1 MIAVIAVFDI
11 GKTNKKFFLFNEQYE
26 IIFES
31 TQQFNETVDEDGDA
45 CDNVQLLS
53 SWVVNTL
60 AETIAAAKFDIK
72 AVNFSTYG
80 ASFVHINKEGEPITP
95 LYNYLKPFPENL
107 KQSFYQQYGTEASMA
122 LETASPTLGNLNSGM
137 QLYWLQQI
145 KPAVFNQ
152 VAYSLHLPQYISYLI
167 TKKAYSDITS
177 IGCHTQLWNFQ
188 QQLYHSW
195 VNKTK
200 IIEKLAELFPSDATI
215 TAVFNHK
222 QLEVGIGLHD
232 SSAALIP
239 YLASFN
245 EPFIL
250 ISTGTW
256 CISLNPFNKDPL
268 TAEELQ
274 EDCLCY
280 MAYKGNPVKASRLF
294 SGYEHEQQ
302 TKRLAQHFGTA
313 SDYYKQVNYNE
324 HIITNYEG
332 LENYADDIS
341 TFESNNLTQYAT
353 YEEAY
358 HHFIFHLIVQQKK
371 STSLVLG
378 SKSVS
383 RLFVDGGFGKNKVF
397 MHMLANVFPTIQVYA
412 ASVAQATALGAAIAI
427 HASWN
432 KQALPN
438 NLIQLKQFNTTNIN
452 VGT

>member
-294 SGYEHEQQ
+294 
-302 TKRLAQHFGTA
+302 
-313 SDYYKQVNYNE
+313 
-324 HIITNYEG
+324 
-332 LENYADDIS
+332 
-341 TFESNNLTQYAT
+341 
-353 YEEAY
+353 
-358 HHFIFHLIVQQKK
+358 
-371 STSLVLG
+371 
-378 SKSVS
+378 
-383 RLFVDGGFGKNKVF
+383 
-397 MHMLANVFPTIQVYA
+397 
-412 ASVAQATALGAAIAI
+412 QAMNMN
-427 HASWN
+427 N
-432 KQALPN
+432 KQNDWPSILAL
-438 NLIQLKQFNTTNIN
+438 LAITTNK
-452 VGT
+452 